1 MALPMIHPMHIMM
14 ANNEHDRSGN
24 IRTETGHR
32 FQRINLMERTDLTQ
46 VENRQGKRACC
57 GTEISGINADKTY
70 AKPQPPW
77 VMQFA
82 IISFVGDLCSPFA
95 LLRLRKRLC
104 DSISCSSFFPRIDS
118 DD

>member
-1 MALPMIHPMHIMM
+1 
-14 ANNEHDRSGN
+14 
-24 IRTETGHR
+24 
-32 FQRINLMERTDLTQ
+32 MERTDLTQ

-95 LLRLRKRLC
+95 LLLLRKRLR
-104 DSISCSSFFPRIDS
+104 DGISRSSFFPRIDS

>member
-1 MALPMIHPMHIMM
+1 
-14 ANNEHDRSGN
+14 
-24 IRTETGHR
+24 
-32 FQRINLMERTDLTQ
+32 MERTDLTQ

-82 IISFVGDLCSPFA
+82 IIGFVGDLCSPFRLAAIEEA
-95 LLRLRKRLC
+95 LARRHLAQQLFSE
-104 DSISCSSFFPRIDS
+104 D
-118 DD
+118 